1 MPDCMSTT
9 ESGYEI
15 MPGVNSYLALVD
27 FILHSESDP
36 HFSLGWHLQCGDL
49 TGTQMSIVGGGR
61 MGG

>member
-1 MPDCMSTT
+1 
-9 ESGYEI
+9 

-27 FILHSESDP
+27 FILHPESDP

-49 TGTQMSIVGGGR
+49 TGTQMGIEGGGR